1 MSLEAARLVVISTK
15 FSHRP
20 FVGGLEVGN
29 DTNEEEDPELE
40 ENVLGNNGPNQDP
53 GPRFTVKASTYD
65 FWNLV
70 ET

>member
-20 FVGGLEVGN
+20 FVGLEVDN
-29 DTNEEEDPELE
+29 DTNEEDDHDM
-40 ENVLGNNGPNQDP
+40 ENVPDNIPNQDP